1 MRIISGK
8 YRGTKLFLPPGD
20 LIRPTS
26 DRAKEMIFSTLNSI
40 ILKKKLNF
48 DDMKVLDFF
57 CGTGGLG
64 IECISR
70 GFKKVC
76 FIDNSKIAIDLT
88 KKNLNLIRAQKFA
101 EIYNL
106 DFRNL
111 KFTPFRADIFFL
123 DPPYNKFKIS
133 EILKSIINAGLI
145 NKKSIGV
152 LELPKSTLHNELSF
166 LSIIKEKKVSNS
178 LFLFFEIKLFSTK

>member
-8 YRGTKLFLPPGD
+8 HRGTKLFLPPD
-20 LIRPTS
+20 DSIRPTS

-40 ILKKKLNF
+40 ILRKKLKF

-57 CGTGGLG
+57 CGAGGLG

-88 KKNLNLIRAQKFA
+88 KKNLNLIKAQKFA

-106 DFRNL
+106 DFRKL
-111 KFTPFRADIFFL
+111 KFISFKADIFFL
-123 DPPYNKFKIS
+123 DPPYNKYRIP
-133 EILKSIINAGLI
+133 EILESIRNAGLI
-145 NKKSIGV
+145 NNKSIGI
-152 LELPKSTLHNELSF
+152 LELPKSPLQNEISYLK
-166 LSIIKEKKVSNS
+166 IIKKKKVSSS
-178 LFLFFEIKLFSTK
+178 LFLFFEIN

>member
-8 YRGTKLFLPPGD
+8 HRGTKLFLPPDD

-40 ILKKKLNF
+40 ISKKKLKLEN
-48 DDMKVLDFF
+48 MKVLDFF
-57 CGTGGLG
+57 CGAGGLG

-88 KKNLNLIRAQKFA
+88 KKNLNLISGQKFA
-101 EIYNL
+101 EIYNS

-111 KFTPFRADIFFL
+111 KFMPFKADIFFL
-123 DPPYNKFKIS
+123 DPPYNKFRIP
-133 EILKSIINAGLI
+133 EILESITNAGLI
-145 NKKSIGV
+145 NNKSIGI
-152 LELPKSTLHNELSF
+152 LELPKSNPQNELVC
-166 LSIIKEKKVSNS
+166 LKVIKKKKVSNS
-178 LFLFFEIKLFSTK
+178 LFLFIETK

>member
-8 YRGTKLFLPPGD
+8 HRGTKLLLPPD
-20 LIRPTS
+20 ELIRPTS

-40 ILKKKLNF
+40 LLKKKLNF
-48 DDMKVLDFF
+48 NNMKVLDFF

-76 FIDNSKIAIDLT
+76 FIDNSKIAIDIT
-88 KKNLNLIRAQKFA
+88 KKNLNLIRAPKFT

-106 DFRNL
+106 DFRKL
-111 KFTPFRADIFFL
+111 KFMPFKADIFFL
-123 DPPYNKFKIS
+123 DPPYNKFKIP
-133 EILKSIINAGLI
+133 EILESIKNAGLL
-145 NKKSIGV
+145 NNKSIGV
-152 LELPKSTLHNELSF
+152 IELPKSIVESELAC
-166 LSIIKEKKVSNS
+166 LKIIKEKKVSNS
-178 LFLFFEIKLFSTK
+178 LFLFFETK

>member
-8 YRGTKLFLPPGD
+8 YRGTKLFLPPDD

-40 ILKKKLNF
+40 LSKKKLIF
-48 DDMKVLDFF
+48 DDMKVLDLF

-76 FIDNSKIAIDLT
+76 FIDNSKIAIELT

-101 EIYNL
+101 EIYNS

-111 KFTPFRADIFFL
+111 KFSSFRADIFFL
-123 DPPYNKFKIS
+123 DPPYNKFKIP
-133 EILKSIINAGLI
+133 EILESLGNSGLI
-145 NKKSIGV
+145 NNKSLGV
-152 LELPKSTLHNELSF
+152 LELPKSNLHNKLSH
-166 LSIIKEKKVSNS
+166 LKIIKEKKVSNS
-178 LFLFFEIKLFSTK
+178 LFLFFEIN

>member
-8 YRGTKLFLPPGD
+8 YRGTKLFLPPDD

-40 ILKKKLNF
+40 LSKKKLILDN
-48 DDMKVLDFF
+48 MKVLDFF

-76 FIDNSKIAIDLT
+76 FIDNSKIAIELT
-88 KKNLNLIRAQKFA
+88 KKKF
-101 EIYNL
+101 EPNQSS
-106 DFRNL
+106 
-111 KFTPFRADIFFL
+111 
-123 DPPYNKFKIS
+123 KIC
-133 EILKSIINAGLI
+133 
-145 NKKSIGV
+145 
-152 LELPKSTLHNELSF
+152 
-166 LSIIKEKKVSNS
+166 
-178 LFLFFEIKLFSTK
+178 

>member
-1 MRIISGK
+1 MRIISGRHK
-8 YRGTKLFLPPGD
+8 GTKLLLPPND

-40 ILKKKLNF
+40 LIKKKLKSN
-48 DDMKVLDFF
+48 DMKVLDFF

-76 FIDNSKIAIDLT
+76 FIDNSKISIDLT
-88 KKNLNLIRAQKFA
+88 KKNLTLIRAKKFA
-101 EIYNL
+101 EIYNS
-106 DFRNL
+106 DFRELELIEFKAN
-111 KFTPFRADIFFL
+111 IFFL

-133 EILKSIINAGLI
+133 EILESIRNAGLI
-145 NKKSIGV
+145 NKRSIGV
-152 LELPKSTLHNELSF
+152 IELPKSFVENELAC
-166 LSIIKEKKVSNS
+166 LKIIKKKKLSNS
-178 LFLFFEIKLFSTK
+178 LFLFIKTQ

>member
-1 MRIISGK
+1 MRIISGRYK
-8 YRGTKLFLPPGD
+8 GTKLLLPPDD

-40 ILKKKLNF
+40 LSKKKLKF
-48 DDMKVLDFF
+48 DEMKVLDFF

-88 KKNLNLIRAQKFA
+88 KKNLYLIRAQKFA
-101 EIYNL
+101 EIYNS
-106 DFRNL
+106 DFRKL
-111 KFTPFRADIFFL
+111 KFIQFNADIFFL
-123 DPPYNKFKIS
+123 DPPYNKFKIPQ
-133 EILKSIINAGLI
+133 ILESIRNAGLI
-145 NKKSIGV
+145 KNKSIGV
-152 LELPKSTLHNELSF
+152 IELPKSIVENELAC
-166 LSIIKEKKVSNS
+166 LKIIKEKKISNS
-178 LFLFFEIKLFSTK
+178 LFLFIETK

>member
-8 YRGTKLFLPPGD
+8 HKGTKLLLPPD
-20 LIRPTS
+20 NLIRPTS

-40 ILKKKLNF
+40 LSKKKLKFNN
-48 DDMKVLDFF
+48 MKVLDFF

-76 FIDNSKIAIDLT
+76 FIDNSKTAVNLT

-106 DFRNL
+106 DFKKL
-111 KFTPFRADIFFL
+111 KFMPFKADIFFL
-123 DPPYNKFKIS
+123 DPPYNKFKIP
-133 EILKSIINAGLI
+133 EILESIRNAELI
-145 NKKSIGV
+145 NNKSIGV
-152 LELPKSTLHNELSF
+152 IELPISIIENELTF
-166 LSIIKEKKVSNS
+166 LKIIKEKKVSNS
-178 LFLFFEIKLFSTK
+178 LFLFVETK

>member
-1 MRIISGK
+1 MRVISGRH
-8 YRGTKLFLPPGD
+8 RGTKLLLPPDD

-26 DRAKEMIFSTLNSI
+26 DRAKEMIFSALNSI
-40 ILKKKLNF
+40 LLKKKLKF

-70 GFKKVC
+70 GSQKVC

-88 KKNLNLIRAQKFA
+88 KKNLELIKAQKFA
-101 EIYNL
+101 EIHKL
-106 DFRNL
+106 DFRKL
-111 KFTPFRADIFFL
+111 KFLSFKADIFFL

-133 EILKSIINAGLI
+133 EILESIRNARLI
-145 NKKSIGV
+145 KGKSIGII
-152 LELPKSTLHNELSF
+152 ELPNSTPQNELVY
-166 LSIIKEKKVSNS
+166 LKIIKEKQVSNS
-178 LFLFFEIKLFSTK
+178 LFLFIETK

>member
-1 MRIISGK
+1 M
-8 YRGTKLFLPPGD
+8 
-20 LIRPTS
+20 
-26 DRAKEMIFSTLNSI
+26 
-40 ILKKKLNF
+40 
-48 DDMKVLDFF
+48 
-57 CGTGGLG
+57 
-64 IECISR
+64 
-70 GFKKVC
+70 
-76 FIDNSKIAIDLT
+76 
-88 KKNLNLIRAQKFA
+88 NLIRAQKFA

-152 LELPKSTLHNELSF
+152 LELPKSTLQNELSH
-166 LSIIKEKKVSNS
+166 LKIIKEKKSIQFIV
-178 LFLFFEIKLFSTK
+178 FIF

>member
-8 YRGTKLFLPPGD
+8 HKGTRLIAPSDD

-40 ILKKKLNF
+40 LSKKKLIF
-48 DDMKVLDFF
+48 DDMKVLDLF

-76 FIDNSKIAIDLT
+76 FIDNSKIAIELT

-101 EIYNL
+101 EIYNS
-106 DFRNL
+106 DFRKL

-123 DPPYNKFKIS
+123 DPPYNKFKLS
-133 EILKSIINAGLI
+133 EILESIKNAGLI
-145 NKKSIGV
+145 SNKSIGI
-152 LELPKSTLHNELSF
+152 LELPKSTPQNELVC
-166 LSIIKEKKVSNS
+166 LKIIKEKKVSNS
-178 LFLFFEIKLFSTK
+178 LFLFVETK

>member
-8 YRGTKLFLPPGD
+8 YRGTKLFLPPDD

-70 GFKKVC
+70 GFKKG
-76 FIDNSKIAIDLT
+76 DNFFNSFR
-88 KKNLNLIRAQKFA
+88 LNCINN
-101 EIYNL
+101 Y
-106 DFRNL
+106 
-111 KFTPFRADIFFL
+111 FTR
-123 DPPYNKFKIS
+123 K
-133 EILKSIINAGLI
+133 
-145 NKKSIGV
+145 
-152 LELPKSTLHNELSF
+152 
-166 LSIIKEKKVSNS
+166 
-178 LFLFFEIKLFSTK
+178 

>member
-8 YRGTKLFLPPGD
+8 YRGTKLFLPPDD

-26 DRAKEMIFSTLNSI
+26 DRAKEMIFSTLNSM
-40 ILKKKLNF
+40 LSKKKLIF
-48 DDMKVLDFF
+48 DDMKVLDLF

-76 FIDNSKIAIDLT
+76 FIDNSKIAIELT

-101 EIYNL
+101 EIYNS

-111 KFTPFRADIFFL
+111 KFTPFRADIFF
-123 DPPYNKFKIS
+123 FR
-133 EILKSIINAGLI
+133 
-145 NKKSIGV
+145 
-152 LELPKSTLHNELSF
+152 STL
-166 LSIIKEKKVSNS
+166 
-178 LFLFFEIKLFSTK
+178 

>member
-8 YRGTKLFLPPGD
+8 HRGTKLFLPPGD

-40 ILKKKLNF
+40 LLKKKLNF
-48 DDMKVLDFF
+48 NNMKVLDFF

-88 KKNLNLIRAQKFA
+88 KKNLYLIGAQKFA
-101 EIYNL
+101 EIYHS
-106 DFRNL
+106 DFRKL
-111 KFTPFRADIFFL
+111 EFIQFKADIFFL
-123 DPPYNKFKIS
+123 DPPYNKFKIP
-133 EILKSIINAGLI
+133 EILESIRNAGLI
-145 NKKSIGV
+145 KNKSIGV
-152 LELPKSTLHNELSF
+152 IELPKSIFENELDC
-166 LSIIKEKKVSNS
+166 LKIIKKKKVSNS
-178 LFLFFEIKLFSTK
+178 LFLFIEIK

>member
-8 YRGTKLFLPPGD
+8 HRGTKLLLPPD
-20 LIRPTS
+20 ELIRPTS

-40 ILKKKLNF
+40 LSKKKSCF
-48 DDMKVLDFF
+48 DNMKVLDFF

-88 KKNLNLIRAQKFA
+88 KKNVNLIRAHKFA
-101 EIYNL
+101 EIYKS

-111 KFTPFRADIFFL
+111 KFIPFKADIFFL
-123 DPPYNKFKIS
+123 DPPYNKFRIP
-133 EILKSIINAGLI
+133 EILESIRNAGLI
-145 NKKSIGV
+145 NNKSIGI
-152 LELPKSTLHNELSF
+152 LELPKLPLQNELSY
-166 LSIIKEKKVSNS
+166 LKIIKEKKISNS
-178 LFLFFEIKLFSTK
+178 LFLFFEIN

>member
-1 MRIISGK
+1 MRIISG
-8 YRGTKLFLPPGD
+8 RHRSIKLLLPPDD

-26 DRAKEMIFSTLNSI
+26 ERAKEMIFSTLNSI
-40 ILKKKLNF
+40 LSKKKLKF

-88 KKNLNLIRAQKFA
+88 KKNLELIKAQKFA
-101 EIYNL
+101 EIHKL
-106 DFRNL
+106 DFRKL
-111 KFTPFRADIFFL
+111 KFLAFKADIFFL
-123 DPPYNKFKIS
+123 DPPYNKFRIS
-133 EILKSIINAGLI
+133 DLLDLWVIGRISIQCSVIFCR
-145 NKKSIGV
+145 
-152 LELPKSTLHNELSF
+152 LSR
-166 LSIIKEKKVSNS
+166 
-178 LFLFFEIKLFSTK
+178 FSSWPIF

>member
-8 YRGTKLFLPPGD
+8 YRGTKLFLPPDD

-40 ILKKKLNF
+40 LSKKKLNF
-48 DDMKVLDFF
+48 DNMKVLDFF

-88 KKNLNLIRAQKFA
+88 KKNLNLIRSQKFA
-101 EIYNL
+101 EIYNS

-111 KFTPFRADIFFL
+111 KFMPFRADIFF
-123 DPPYNKFKIS
+123 
-133 EILKSIINAGLI
+133 
-145 NKKSIGV
+145 
-152 LELPKSTLHNELSF
+152 
-166 LSIIKEKKVSNS
+166 
-178 LFLFFEIKLFSTK
+178 